1 MAESPIDMPNP
12 ICVTPT
18 TYEQDGISYT
28 RITEVIHQ
36 TWPTPELQDW
46 RASVGKARANRDLRH
61 AQRIGS
67 LTDAAITSILTGTN
81 ARMKVQSVEVRQA
94 LRGFS
99 EWHALNPF
107 KPVALQQPHLDTDRY
122 LGGTPDCLSS
132 NEGFDWKTS
141 ARFNFGQ
148 VLQIDQYWRLATQHG
163 YPLQQYRLVRFDKI
177 LGIWEE
183 LVLTHA
189 GVNWKGQW
197 LTREFL
203 GETFDTLLRLYRAW
217 QYIEGHERIMPA
229 LSATT
234 AP

>member
-1 MAESPIDMPNP
+1 MPSPIR
-12 ICVTPT
+12 ITPT
-18 TYEQDGISYT
+18 TYEQEGISYT
-28 RITEVIHQ
+28 RITEVIHA

-61 AQRIGS
+61 AGHIGT
-67 LTDAAITSILTGTN
+67 LVDEAITFLLSDRPHL
-81 ARMKVQSVEVRQA
+81 KVQSVEVRQA

-99 EWHALNPF
+99 EWYALNPF
-107 KPVALQQPHLDTDRY
+107 KPIALQVLLLDVDRY
-122 LGGTPDCLSS
+122 VGGTPDCLSP

-148 VLQIDQYWRLATQHG
+148 VLQIDQYWRLAERRG
-163 YPLQQYRLVRFDKI
+163 YDLQQYRLVRFDKI

-183 LVLTHA
+183 LILTQE
-189 GVNWKGQW
+189 GLNWKGQW

-217 QYIEGHERIMPA
+217 QYVDGHEQIMPA
-229 LSATT
+229 LSSTT

>member
-1 MAESPIDMPNP
+1 MASPIR
-12 ICVTPT
+12 VTPT
-18 TYEQDGISYT
+18 TYEQDGISYA

-61 AQRIGS
+61 AGHIGT
-67 LTDAAITSILTGTN
+67 LVDEAITFLLS
-81 ARMKVQSVEVRQA
+81 ARPHLKVQSVEVRQA
-94 LRGFS
+94 LRGFM
-99 EWHALNPF
+99 EWHTLNPF
-107 KPVALQQPHLDTDRY
+107 KPIALQQPLLDTDRY
-122 LGGTPDCLSS
+122 LGGTPDCLSP

-148 VLQIDQYWRLATQHG
+148 VLQIDQYWRLAERRG
-163 YPLQQYRLVRFDKI
+163 YDLQQYRLVRFDKI

-183 LVLTHA
+183 LVLTHE

-217 QYIEGHERIMPA
+217 HYVEGHERIMPA
-229 LSATT
+229 LSNAT
-234 AP
+234 AS

>member
-1 MAESPIDMPNP
+1 MPSPIR
-12 ICVTPT
+12 ITPT
-18 TYEQDGISYT
+18 TYEQDGISYA
-28 RITEVIHQ
+28 RITEVIHA

-61 AQRIGS
+61 AARIGS
-67 LTDAAITSILTGTN
+67 LVDTTITVFL
-81 ARMKVQSVEVRQA
+81 ADMKLPPKIQSVEVRQA
-94 LRGFS
+94 LRGFM
-99 EWHALNPF
+99 EWQILNPF
-107 KPVALQQPHLDTDRY
+107 KPIALQVPLLDPDRY
-122 LGGTPDCLSS
+122 VGGTPDCLSP

-148 VLQIDQYWRLATQHG
+148 VLQIDQYWRLAEQRG
-163 YPLQQYRLVRFDKI
+163 YDLQQYRLVRFDKI

-183 LVLTHA
+183 LVLTHE
-189 GVNWKGQW
+189 GLTWKGQW

-217 QYIEGHERIMPA
+217 QYVDGHERIMPA
-229 LSATT
+229 LSDQT

>member
-1 MAESPIDMPNP
+1 MPSPIR
-12 ICVTPT
+12 ITPT
-18 TYEQDGISYT
+18 TYEQEGISYA
-28 RITEVIHQ
+28 RITEVIHA

-61 AQRIGS
+61 AGHIGT
-67 LTDAAITSILTGTN
+67 LVDEAITFLLSDRPHL
-81 ARMKVQSVEVRQA
+81 KVQSVEVRQA

-99 EWHALNPF
+99 EWHALNSF
-107 KPVALQQPHLDTDRY
+107 KPIALQQLLLDTDRY
-122 LGGTPDCLSS
+122 LGGTPDCLSP

-148 VLQIDQYWRLATQHG
+148 VLQIDQYWRLAQRRG
-163 YPLQQYRLVRFDKI
+163 YDLQQYRLVRFDKI

-183 LVLTHA
+183 LVLTQE
-189 GVNWKGQW
+189 GITWKGQW

-217 QYIEGHERIMPA
+217 HYVEGHERIMPQ
-229 LSATT
+229 LSDTT
-234 AP
+234 A